1 MAGERDPL
9 APARAGSRRRARG
22 WISTPGGRRVLWET
36 TRRGAHA
43 LVTGPTGV
51 GKSQDQKGQAL
62 QRLRAGERVVIMGA
76 AKGHD
81 AEDLYAHWLPVFG
94 PRWGISPTDVT
105 VFAPFKG
112 VAVPLNF
119 CSEVPGIPRD
129 ERAALVADILGKMAG
144 EAFGPRMSRML
155 MRGLRVSRSLVEL
168 HRLLT
173 DETFRRAVV
182 SRIDDPVD
190 RQYWSVEFDSEPAAS
205 ALALAARL
213 DRHVLA
219 LSDMRA
225 MFNARGCLAGEA
237 LLGSR
242 LTVLDLGGAPMGL
255 PGLPS
260 MVGSLLLMLLLAAVM
275 SRPDR
280 DVPVTVYL
288 DEFHVLAEGSGIDLE
303 RALQLSREQG
313 VGWELATQS
322 LGALRNPALV
332 DALLVNVATWTAFR
346 PRQEDVRLLSHV
358 LPESLSRMV
367 DPEVPDRLLSPAD
380 ARARWERRLRALPRQ
395 TALYADLVNGTSQ
408 VLVTGTLPLA
418 AVVREAA
425 RVPAELRERYR
436 LGRLG
441 RRAQDLEAFDGSTSS
456 PPAPAVPVADNT
468 IPWPSAPA
476 RSGARRGPSRRPA
489 LELP

>member
-1 MAGERDPL
+1 
-9 APARAGSRRRARG
+9 
-22 WISTPGGRRVLWET
+22 
-36 TRRGAHA
+36 
-43 LVTGPTGV
+43 
-51 GKSQDQKGQAL
+51 KGQAL
-62 QRLRAGERVVIMGA
+62 QGLRAGERVVVMGA

-81 AEDLYAHWLPVFG
+81 AEDFYAHWLPVLG
-94 PRWGISPTDVT
+94 PRWGIAPEQVN

-112 VAVPLNF
+112 ICVPLNF
-119 CSEVPGIPRD
+119 CEEVPGIERD
-129 ERAALVADILGKMAG
+129 ERAMLVADILGKIAG

-173 DETFRRAVV
+173 DDAFRRALVA
-182 SRIDDPVD
+182 RIADPVD
-190 RQYWSVEFDSEPAAS
+190 RQYWTVEFDTEPVAS

-219 LSDMRA
+219 LTDMRM
-225 MFNARGCLAGEA
+225 MFGARGCLAGEA

-255 PGLPS
+255 SGLPT
-260 MVGSLLLMLLLAAVM
+260 MIGALLLMLLLGAVM
-275 SRPDR
+275 SRRDR
-280 DVPVTVYL
+280 GVPVTIYL

-332 DALLVNVATWTAFR
+332 DAILVNVRSWAAFR
-346 PRQEDVRLLSHV
+346 PRAEDVRLLAHV
-358 LPESLSRMV
+358 LPESLARMV

-380 ARARWERRLRALPRQ
+380 ARARWERRLRNLPPR
-395 TALYADLVNGTSQ
+395 TALYADLFAGTSTIMR
-408 VLVTGTLPLA
+408 TGNLPLDRIE
-418 AVVREAA
+418 REAA

-436 LGRLG
+436 LGRIG
-441 RRAQDLEAFDGSTSS
+441 RRAADLVQVGDL
-456 PPAPAVPVADNT
+456 PAAPMPVHDASATVPDNA
-468 IPWPSAPA
+468 IQWPTTTTT
-476 RSGARRGPSRRPA
+476 RRTASRRPA
-489 LELP
+489 LELPQ